1 MTYLDGKPQAAGA
14 SHSFGL
20 SGIMNTDHFFAVGQF
35 RTNRAADML
44 QDPTFVLPVAEGPY
58 EVLVYSA
65 NQAELHYARFR
76 LNVGNA
82 DSDQDVQLKRGVRV
96 TGQIS
101 IEDPAGVRAA
111 PSGLRCQLHSVD
123 GLYARSVGG
132 DSCLER
138 EYTLGLYELEV
149 LGMPPDAYVASALAN
164 GIDVLEKGLQ
174 LESSTELNIR
184 LRPLGKILDG
194 VVNDV
199 SGAKLADAV
208 VVLVPDP
215 PLRSAGLRYRTA
227 ISDVNGKFELRGIA
241 PGSYHLF
248 AWTELEGAA
257 YRNADFMKDFEGKG
271 VPIKVVEGI
280 DGLSQ
285 NITPLP

>member
-1 MTYLDGKPQAAGA
+1 
-14 SHSFGL
+14 
-20 SGIMNTDHFFAVGQF
+20 
-35 RTNRAADML
+35 
-44 QDPTFVLPVAEGPY
+44 
-58 EVLVYSA
+58 
-65 NQAELHYARFR
+65 
-76 LNVGNA
+76 
-82 DSDQDVQLKRGVRV
+82 
-96 TGQIS
+96 
-101 IEDPAGVRAA
+101 
-111 PSGLRCQLHSVD
+111 
-123 GLYARSVGG
+123 
-132 DSCLER
+132 
-138 EYTLGLYELEV
+138 
-149 LGMPPDAYVASALAN
+149 
-164 GIDVLEKGLQ
+164 
-174 LESSTELNIR
+174 
-184 LRPLGKILDG
+184 
-194 VVNDV
+194 V